1 VSANILDRQGR
12 PVLEVDRAAV
22 ESRLADGQFFWLD
35 VHEPDEEDF
44 RILRDVFGFHA
55 LAVEDSEHFGQRPK
69 LEEYE
74 DVAFLVLY
82 GAAPEPDEDRLVEM
96 HCFYSERFLVTVR
109 RDEAPA
115 CEAVRERYARREP
128 ERVRPIVLLYRLLD
142 ALVDSLFRPL
152 SDLDDRL
159 DTLQDELLAGPT
171 KAQLQE
177 VFVLR
182 RRLAHLRRV
191 VSPQRDL
198 LGQISSG
205 AVELPGLDDE
215 ARRYFRDVHDHLIRL
230 SEQVDMYRDLLTG
243 TLDLYLSNSSERL
256 GEVMKQLTVIATIFL
271 PLSFVTGFFGQNFG
285 WLVDNVGSLTAFLI
299 LGIGLQLL
307 TVLLLVVYFKRR
319 GWFS

>member
-1 VSANILDRQGR
+1 VSAHILDREGTPQLKVGR
-12 PVLEVDRAAV
+12 DAV
-22 ESRLADGQFFWLD
+22 ESRLEDGDFFWLD
-35 VHEPDEEDF
+35 LHGPGEEEL
-44 RILRDVFGFHA
+44 RVLRDAFGFHP

-69 LEEYE
+69 LEEYG

-82 GAAPEPDEDRLVEM
+82 GAAPEPDEDRLVEV

-115 CEAVRERYARREP
+115 CDAVRERYARRGR
-128 ERVRPIVLLYRLLD
+128 ERVRPIVLLYRLVD

-159 DTLQDELLAGPT
+159 DAMQDEMLAGPT
-171 KAQLQE
+171 NAQLQE
-177 VFVLR
+177 VFLLR
-182 RRLAHLRRV
+182 RRLVELRRV
-191 VSPQRDL
+191 ISPQRDL

-243 TLDLYLSNSSERL
+243 ALDLYMSNSSNRMAA
-256 GEVMKQLTVIATIFL
+256 VMKQLTMIATIFL
-271 PLSFVTGFFGQNFG
+271 PLSFVAGFFGQNFG
-285 WLVDNVGSLTAFLI
+285 WLVDNVGSLMAFLL
-299 LGIGLQLL
+299 LGIGLQAVTLI
-307 TVLLLVVYFKRR
+307 LLLLYFKRR
-319 GWFS
+319 GWF